1 MKTLT
6 ITEAKKNLRLKA
18 MSYPKVSFSDI
29 QQFTAEIVR
38 EFSPEQVILFGSYAK
53 GTARPDSD
61 VDLLVVVPGEFSG
74 ARMAAEII
82 TRLKPTLPLEPIV
95 RSSRQLKERLAMNDF
110 FLREVMATGK
120 KLYAAPH
127 HRMDTKSRGR
137 LGHSSPG
144 TPSQE
149 GA

>member
-1 MKTLT
+1 M
-6 ITEAKKNLRLKA
+6 
-18 MSYPKVSFSDI
+18 
-29 QQFTAEIVR
+29 R

-82 TRLKPTLPLEPIV
+82 TRLRPTLPLELIV

-120 KLYAAPH
+120 ELYAAPH
-127 HRMDTKSRGR
+127 HRVDTKSRGR